1 MVGQAD
7 RRRRRDADGG
17 MSENTVRVECL
28 FEDLAD
34 TWIEV
39 PDRGWTLARI
49 EEISTGRFLPA
60 DVVALVQRY
69 VTACHLQVMD
79 SPQVLD
85 GAGPAPDGPIT
96 NPADL
101 TEEVLRHY
109 MDARLLN
116 FLVAAIY
123 QGARHT
129 FELAPF
135 AVRVS
140 SGPSGK
146 TKPTSPS

>member
-1 MVGQAD
+1 
-7 RRRRRDADGG
+7 

-39 PDRGWTLARI
+39 PDRGWTLAKLD
-49 EEISTGRFLPA
+49 EISTGRFQPA
-60 DVVALVQRY
+60 DVVALVQRH
-69 VTACHLQVMD
+69 VTACHLQVMAE
-79 SPQVLD
+79 PQVLEN
-85 GAGPAPDGPIT
+85 AGPAPAGPIT
-96 NPADL
+96 RPADL

-123 QGARHT
+123 EGARHT
-129 FELAPF
+129 FTLAPF

-140 SGPSGK
+140 SDHSGLK
-146 TKPTSPS
+146 PKPTTPSS

>member
-1 MVGQAD
+1 
-7 RRRRRDADGG
+7 
-17 MSENTVRVECL
+17 MSENMVRVECL

-39 PDRGWTLARI
+39 PDRGWTLAEI
-49 EEISTGRFLPA
+49 EEISTGRFPPA

-69 VTACHLQVMD
+69 VIACHLQVMD
-79 SPQVLD
+79 SSQVLEN
-85 GAGPAPDGPIT
+85 AGPAPAGPIT
-96 NPADL
+96 RPADL
-101 TEEVLRHY
+101 TEEVLRYY

-123 QGARHT
+123 EGARHT
-129 FELAPF
+129 FTLAPF

-140 SGPSGK
+140 SAPSG
-146 TKPTSPS
+146 TTRPPSPS